1 MNRSAIVCVDDEVII
16 LAALKSELR
25 NAFGNQFQYET
36 ATSAALAMEL
46 IGELQADSIEVIL
59 ILSDWLMPVMK
70 GDEFLKQVRERY
82 PGIKAILVT
91 GNADER
97 SLRSVLED
105 GLVRAVISKP
115 WKAVDLLTLVKE
127 CCIPQT

>member
-36 ATSAALAMEL
+36 ATSATQAMEL
-46 IGELQADSIEVIL
+46 IGELQADKIQVIL
-59 ILSDWLMPVMK
+59 ILSDWLMPGMK
-70 GDEFLKQVRERY
+70 GDEFLKLVKEQY
-82 PGIKAILVT
+82 PGINAIMVT

-97 SLRSVLED
+97 SLQSVLKE
-105 GLVRAVISKP
+105 GLVRAVIRKP
-115 WKAVDLLTLVKE
+115 WKAEDLLTLVSE
-127 CCIPQT
+127 CCPPA

>member
-36 ATSAALAMEL
+36 ATSATQAMEL
-46 IGELQADSIEVIL
+46 IGELQADKIQVIL
-59 ILSDWLMPVMK
+59 ILSDWLMPGMK
-70 GDEFLKQVRERY
+70 GDEFLKLVKEQY
-82 PGIKAILVT
+82 PGINAIMVT

-97 SLRSVLED
+97 SLQSVLKE
-105 GLVRAVISKP
+105 GLVRAVIRKP
-115 WKAVDLLTLVKE
+115 WKAEDLFTLVSE
-127 CCIPQT
+127 CCSPA

>member
-36 ATSAALAMEL
+36 ATSATQAMEL
-46 IGELQADSIEVIL
+46 IGEMQADKIQVIL
-59 ILSDWLMPVMK
+59 ILSDWLMPGMK
-70 GDEFLKQVRERY
+70 GDEFLKLVKEQY
-82 PGIKAILVT
+82 PGINAIMVT

-97 SLRSVLED
+97 SLQSVLKE
-105 GLVRAVISKP
+105 GLVRAVIRKP
-115 WKAVDLLTLVKE
+115 WKAEDLFTLVSE
-127 CCIPQT
+127 CCSPA

>member
-36 ATSAALAMEL
+36 ATSATQAMEL
-46 IGELQADSIEVIL
+46 IGELQADKIQVIL
-59 ILSDWLMPVMK
+59 ILSDWLMPGMK
-70 GDEFLKQVRERY
+70 GDEFLKLVKEQY
-82 PGIKAILVT
+82 PGINAIMVT

-97 SLRSVLED
+97 SLQSVLKE
-105 GLVRAVISKP
+105 GLVRAVIRKP
-115 WKAVDLLTLVKE
+115 WKAEDLFTLVSE
-127 CCIPQT
+127 WCPPA